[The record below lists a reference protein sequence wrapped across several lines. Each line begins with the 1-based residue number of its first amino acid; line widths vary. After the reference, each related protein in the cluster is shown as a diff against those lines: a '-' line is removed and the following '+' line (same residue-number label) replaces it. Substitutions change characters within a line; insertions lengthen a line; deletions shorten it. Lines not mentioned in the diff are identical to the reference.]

1 MVLPKYLIIF
11 LLPLDY
17 EVSKNNSI
25 YSFSYQRNIKY
36 NHPKKSQKWCI
47 FLRERE
53 REREIRRIIFWGGG
67 LPSDAFLLLPL
78 SIQRAIK
85 PHSWS

>member
-36 NHPKKSQKWCI
+36 NHPKNHKNDAYVCA
-47 FLRERE
+47 ERKRDRWRLE
-53 REREIRRIIFWGGG
+53 G
-67 LPSDAFLLLPL
+67 
-78 SIQRAIK
+78 
-85 PHSWS
+85 